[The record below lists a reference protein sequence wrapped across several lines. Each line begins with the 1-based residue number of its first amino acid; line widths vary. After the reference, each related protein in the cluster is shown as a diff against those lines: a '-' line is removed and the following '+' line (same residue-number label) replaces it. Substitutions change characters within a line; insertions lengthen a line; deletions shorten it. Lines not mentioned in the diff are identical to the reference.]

1 MKQYFIA
8 LALIA
13 SVALP
18 GANLLSPNTEA
29 ASWDDGRGDN
39 RQDDRE
45 GRQSDRYDDRDD
57 RRDDRYDDRRD
68 NRHYEYRSGHRL
80 VVVAPR
86 HRSYRNIVVV
96 RPHGHVYWGYG
107 RFYSDNDA
115 WRWMA
120 FTAITLKA
128 LDNLNEEA
136 QRDHEAAQVAAT
148 TASVGETI
156 TWDSGEASG
165 SVTTTKQGTSSNGQT
180 CREFQQEIT
189 VAGESEQAYGTACLQ
204 GDGAWKIVNS

>member
-13 SVALP
+13 TVALP
-18 GANLLSPNTEA
+18 GANLLSPQAEA
-29 ASWDDGRGDN
+29 AGWEN
-39 RQDDRE
+39 E
-45 GRQSDRYDDRDD
+45 
-57 RRDDRYDDRRD
+57 RRDDRGARQNNHSDNQNDHRDDRYEGHQD
-68 NRHYEYRSGHRL
+68 NRHYEYRGGHKL

-86 HRSYRNIVVV
+86 HRSYRNVVVV

-136 QRDHEAAQVAAT
+136 QRDHEAAQIAAT
-148 TASVGETI
+148 TASVGESI
-156 TWDSGEASG
+156 TWDNAAASG
-165 SVTTTKQGTSSNGQT
+165 SVTTTKQGTSANGQT

-189 VAGESEQAYGTACLQ
+189 IGGESEKAYGTACLQ
-204 GDGAWKIVNS
+204 GDGAWKVVSS